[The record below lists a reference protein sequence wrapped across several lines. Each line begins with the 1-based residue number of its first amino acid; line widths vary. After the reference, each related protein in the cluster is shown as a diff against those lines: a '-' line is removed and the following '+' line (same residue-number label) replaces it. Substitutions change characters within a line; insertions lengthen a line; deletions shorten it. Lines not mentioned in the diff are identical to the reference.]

1 MVRQKE
7 NSITATRITC
17 ALLFIIF
24 TFTYL
29 YSYQADVLAMAQ
41 HVLSEGKTHYNATV
55 GALLITSVL
64 YLLQVAVMAV
74 SRLVSRSHAL
84 TYFPSLLILAVLTD
98 ISPDIDHGFTF
109 GHWLWLCPLLLL
121 LWACAVWVARQIQP
135 YEPDSFSYGLFSRT
149 VWINVL
155 TMTVMMTLVG
165 LTGSSNNVF
174 HYRMTAER
182 CIAGKDYEGALNAG
196 SKSLETDSSL
206 TMLRIYALAAQGKLP
221 ERLFEYPLVGESEA
235 MRPNGT
241 SVKMMLHN
249 DQQLKLVV
257 RTTPDYRMC
266 GHLLDRNL
274 EAFACELVKRY
285 DMRRLPKHYREA
297 MTLYCH
303 TRSTPIVVYSDPATE
318 ADYNEY
324 KEMEKKYTN
333 PHERQTALRDAF
345 GKTYWY
351 YYDYPAI

>member
-1 MVRQKE
+1 
-7 NSITATRITC
+7 
-17 ALLFIIF
+17 
-24 TFTYL
+24 
-29 YSYQADVLAMAQ
+29 
-41 HVLSEGKTHYNATV
+41 
-55 GALLITSVL
+55 
-64 YLLQVAVMAV
+64 
-74 SRLVSRSHAL
+74 
-84 TYFPSLLILAVLTD
+84 
-98 ISPDIDHGFTF
+98 
-109 GHWLWLCPLLLL
+109 
-121 LWACAVWVARQIQP
+121 
-135 YEPDSFSYGLFSRT
+135 
-149 VWINVL
+149 
-155 TMTVMMTLVG
+155 
-165 LTGSSNNVF
+165 
-174 HYRMTAER
+174 
-182 CIAGKDYEGALNAG
+182 
-196 SKSLETDSSL
+196 
-206 TMLRIYALAAQGKLP
+206 
-221 ERLFEYPLVGESEA
+221 
-235 MRPNGT
+235 
-241 SVKMMLHN
+241 MMLHN